1 MKTIAII
8 TLSFIA
14 GYSAAKYVKTKKKKV
29 EPKMMF
35 V

>member
-1 MKTIAII
+1 MKT
-8 TLSFIA
+8 TLILLT
-14 GYSAAKYVKTKKKKV
+14 SAAIAYAIVKAAKKKKV

>member
-1 MKTIAII
+1 MKTLALL

-14 GYSAAKYVKTKKKKV
+14 GYSAAKYVKAKKKKV